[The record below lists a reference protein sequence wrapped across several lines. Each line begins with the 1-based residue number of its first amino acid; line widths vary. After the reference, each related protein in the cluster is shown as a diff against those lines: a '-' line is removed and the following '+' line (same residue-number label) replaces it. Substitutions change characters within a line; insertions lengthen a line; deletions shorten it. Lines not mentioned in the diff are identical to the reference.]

1 MLSSPGFNNRLMP
14 LIILP
19 LLQPRKSQYWQ
30 ISLRVPCEQKIL
42 AFTYLLLPQSMQEVC
57 CLPCAFSQE
66 LHRIYDTCFFV
77 SCDSTCMTCD
87 TECTSASVCYGDIR
101 TRIWHFHIHGSN
113 FPVCHACR
121 PSWSVP
127 CHHNWHTDF
136 SECRVGIWLIPPSFL
151 HIHSCAVCHV
161 HTGTTF
167 ESAGQYQ
174 LQVGEIQWWTGDST
188 WYICMFHSNSKEPV
202 CVWER

>member
-1 MLSSPGFNNRLMP
+1 MVIETYLTVRKKIGCILTEENWMLSSPGFNNRLMP

-42 AFTYLLLPQSMQEVC
+42 AFTYFLLPQSMQEVC
-57 CLPCAFSQE
+57 FLPCAFSQE

-127 CHHNWHTDF
+127 CHQNWHTDF
-136 SECRVGIWLIPPSFL
+136 SECRHLINTSFFPPHSLLCCLPCTHWYEFWISGPIPTPWWWWLL
-151 HIHSCAVCHV
+151 
-161 HTGTTF
+161 
-167 ESAGQYQ
+167 
-174 LQVGEIQWWTGDST
+174 LLL
-188 WYICMFHSNSKEPV
+188 
-202 CVWER
+202 